1 MKKKVH
7 FELEDFIMKIKPD
20 TFTYRMPK
28 AMADAYLKSRTAEE
42 KKMNQGD
49 YLKEIINTQFALK
62 GTCTK
67 VHVI

>member
-1 MKKKVH
+1 
-7 FELEDFIMKIKPD
+7 MKIKPD

-49 YLKEIINTQFALK
+49 YLKEIVNTQFALK

-67 VHVI
+67 VYVI

>member
-20 TFTYRMPK
+20 TFSMPK

-49 YLKEIINTQFALK
+49 YLKEIVNTQFALK